1 MSPDN
6 AMLAIGAVLIV
17 IGLVMNVIPVRF
29 NEGFFGKLDSTNVEN
44 IAATLRIHIGG
55 ALIAIGFIAIYNRNL
70 HAIYEAKDL
79 VFSLGIGVGIFLLS
93 ILLSFARGFVKKIP
107 IPPMVLLPILI
118 IIALYSVYIY

>member
-6 AMLAIGAVLIV
+6 AMLVIGAVLIT

-93 ILLSFARGFVKKIP
+93 ILLSFVRGFAKKIP

>member
-6 AMLAIGAVLIV
+6 AMLAIGVVLIA
-17 IGLVMNVIPVRF
+17 IGLVMNIIPVRF

-70 HAIYEAKDL
+70 HAIYEAKNL